1 MVKAAIKSEWS
12 RLLELMDL
20 EVDAYRALLD
30 RLKQEQACLRRNDTD
45 GMLSLLQDKQGCVA
59 EIGTIRSALLQEVA
73 ERTGRRDASL
83 PLERVL
89 PQMPL
94 PFSRKAKA
102 CQHAVDLL
110 KRQIVQFNEQNKRF
124 VQEALDYIGDLL
136 SLLTASVREEP
147 LYMRQGRPWSAPAL
161 SARLSTKV

>member
-1 MVKAAIKSEWS
+1 MVKAAVKSEWNCLLDLMD
-12 RLLELMDL
+12 REVEAYQALLEQ
-20 EVDAYRALLD
+20 
-30 RLKQEQACLRRNDTD
+30 LKQEQACLRHNDTD
-45 GMLSLLQDKQGCVA
+45 GMLSLMQAKQGCVA
-59 EIGTIRSALLQEVA
+59 EIGTIRSALRREVA
-73 ERTGRRDASL
+73 ERTGRSDISL

-94 PFSRKAKA
+94 PLSRKAKA

-147 LYMRQGRPWSAPAL
+147 LYMRQGRTWSAPPL
-161 SARLSTKV
+161 SVRLSTKV

>member
-12 RLLELMDL
+12 RLLDLMDR
-20 EVDAYRALLD
+20 EVEAYQALLEQ
-30 RLKQEQACLRRNDTD
+30 LKQEQTCLRRNDTD
-45 GMLSLLQDKQGCVA
+45 GMLSLLQAKQGCVA
-59 EIGTIRSALLQEVA
+59 EIGTIRNALRQEVA
-73 ERTGRRDASL
+73 ERTGRRDVSL
-83 PLERVL
+83 PLESVV

-94 PFSRKAKA
+94 PESRKAKA

-110 KRQIVQFNEQNKRF
+110 KRQIVQFNGQNKRF

-147 LYMRQGRPWSAPAL
+147 LYMRQGRTLPAPPLA
-161 SARLSTKV
+161 ARLSMKV